1 MFQYLVQE
9 SPDPLALLHPLDISG
24 RIIYANNAFL
34 RLLGHPPEKLINT
47 CVLMLFCYSVCLCV
61 CVCAV
66 VVQCVG
72 AVDR

>member
-9 SPDPLALLHPLDISG
+9 SPDPLALLRPFDISG

-34 RLLGHPPEKLINT
+34 RLLGHTPEELINT
-47 CVLMLFCYSVCLCV
+47 CVLVLFCHSVCL